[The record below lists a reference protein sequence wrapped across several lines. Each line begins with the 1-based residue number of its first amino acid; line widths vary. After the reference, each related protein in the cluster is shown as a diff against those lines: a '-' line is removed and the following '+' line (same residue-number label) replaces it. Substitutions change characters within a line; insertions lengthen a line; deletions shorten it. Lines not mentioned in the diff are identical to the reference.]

1 MEKIFHIYAKDKCI
15 AHSIEEQ
22 DFKSAWETAKS
33 IVGLMKTEYDV
44 EDLSY
49 VEVVQNKTASL
60 ESSY

>member
-15 AHSIEEQ
+15 AHSIKEQ
-22 DFKSAWETAKS
+22 DFKNTWETAKN
-33 IVGLMKTEYDV
+33 IIGLMETEYEV

-49 VEVVQNKTASL
+49 VELVQNKTVSL